1 MHYVSFSLPYS
12 VVLPR
17 TKGQDAHDDLTA
29 WIEVDPDFPAT
40 VELTTKDHKG
50 KTLVRIEL
58 PVDALQD
65 VVEAARRMME
75 RNHGPLGCPKC
86 GISTPETPPS
96 PKCPTMP

>member
-12 VVLPR
+12 VILPR
-17 TKGQDAHDDLTA
+17 TTGQDAHDDLTA
-29 WIEVDPDFPAT
+29 SIDLDPDFPHM
-40 VELTTKDHKG
+40 VELTSKDHKG

-65 VVEAARRMME
+65 VVEAARRMMD
-75 RNHGPLGCPKC
+75 RNQGPLECPKC